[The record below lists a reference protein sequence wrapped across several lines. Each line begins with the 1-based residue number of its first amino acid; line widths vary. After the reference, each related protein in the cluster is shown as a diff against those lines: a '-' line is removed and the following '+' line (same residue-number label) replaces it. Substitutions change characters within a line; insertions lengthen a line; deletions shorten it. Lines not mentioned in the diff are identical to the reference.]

1 MKTRLLF
8 APLAVALSGGLLHAQ
23 PAPTLRFV
31 ATSYPVYLTVLNV
44 AWEIPGVE
52 VSCLPPGALAQRHG
66 APPAAA
72 SILARADALV
82 AHGAGLELFLDE
94 TAIRFP
100 NLAIIELAEKV
111 ARPGKEEERLPW
123 IWMSVSDTIKEVRR
137 LRAVLKKFDRP
148 RREGYALNAERYVAR
163 LEALRDRMKGA
174 FDPFRKLRVVAL
186 DGASARFAREAR
198 LEVVT
203 AASPDE
209 AIAVVKQTNAR
220 LVLVDLRLREE
231 EARRIARETR
241 RPVCVIDPL
250 SGGPDHPDAY
260 LQIMEENLKSLR
272 SALQQATRRSR
283 NRRGRGS

>member
-1 MKTRLLF
+1 M
-8 APLAVALSGGLLHAQ
+8 
-23 PAPTLRFV
+23 
-31 ATSYPVYLTVLNV
+31 
-44 AWEIPGVE
+44 
-52 VSCLPPGALAQRHG
+52 
-66 APPAAA
+66 
-72 SILARADALV
+72 
-82 AHGAGLELFLDE
+82 
-94 TAIRFP
+94 
-100 NLAIIELAEKV
+100 
-111 ARPGKEEERLPW
+111 
-123 IWMSVSDTIKEVRR
+123 
-137 LRAVLKKFDRP
+137 
-148 RREGYALNAERYVAR
+148 
-163 LEALRDRMKGA
+163 
-174 FDPFRKLRVVAL
+174 
-186 DGASARFAREAR
+186 
-198 LEVVT
+198 T

>member
-111 ARPGKEEERLPW
+111 ARPGKEEERQPW

-163 LEALRDRMKGA
+163 LEALRDE
-174 FDPFRKLRVVAL
+174 L
-186 DGASARFAREAR
+186 
-198 LEVVT
+198 T
-203 AASPDE
+203 AI
-209 AIAVVKQTNAR
+209 IAA
-220 LVLVDLRLREE
+220 VD
-231 EARRIARETR
+231 
-241 RPVCVIDPL
+241 
-250 SGGPDHPDAY
+250 SG
-260 LQIMEENLKSLR
+260 S
-272 SALQQATRRSR
+272 
-283 NRRGRGS
+283 

>member
-1 MKTRLLF
+1 MR
-8 APLAVALSGGLLHAQ
+8 
-23 PAPTLRFV
+23 
-31 ATSYPVYLTVLNV
+31 
-44 AWEIPGVE
+44 
-52 VSCLPPGALAQRHG
+52 
-66 APPAAA
+66 
-72 SILARADALV
+72 LV

-137 LRAVLKKFDRP
+137 LRAVLKSSTGRDGRD
-148 RREGYALNAERYVAR
+148 ALNAERYVAR

-231 EARRIARETR
+231 GAPD
-241 RPVCVIDPL
+241 RPRDAP
-250 SGGPDHPDAY
+250 SGMRH
-260 LQIMEENLKSLR
+260 R
-272 SALQQATRRSR
+272 SALGRARPPRRVPPDHGGESEVAPQR
-283 NRRGRGS
+283 PPAGHAPLPQPPRPRVLIPPLGSGPYLLV